1 MLAEFVQEL
10 LKLKRPETVEVH
22 GRPYATG
29 TLQSIATP
37 MASPV
42 KVHSLTGLV
51 DLIRADLGNVKQ
63 MDVAIHVLSEAQV
76 DVIHLGTDIW
86 GKRQTYLTALRPP
99 VDSFKFGEW
108 LSTEQFIIGL
118 HALFFPTPE
127 QKELLALCSTVKSE
141 SLAVSEDDGI
151 SQRAT
156 FGRSI
161 AFKEE
166 RAVKPIVSLTPY
178 RTFSEVDQP
187 ASNFL
192 FRMRQVNEGKAVQ
205 CMLMEADGGVW
216 KQRAM
221 DLIKQW
227 FEGQHLDDIKIVS

>member
-10 LKLKRPETVEVH
+10 LKLKRPETVAVN
-22 GRPYATG
+22 GRTYSTD
-29 TLQSIATP
+29 TLQPVAEP

-51 DLIRADLGNVKQ
+51 DLIRADIDNIVTA
-63 MDVAIHVLSEAQV
+63 DVAIHVLSEAQV
-76 DVIHLGTDIW
+76 DVIHLGTDQW
-86 GKRQTYLTALRPP
+86 KKRRTYLTALRPP
-99 VDSFKFGEW
+99 VEQFKFGEW

-118 HALFFPTPE
+118 HALFLPTPE

-221 DLIKQW
+221 DAIKTW
-227 FEGQHLDDIKIVS
+227 FEEQSLDDIKIVS